1 MTTITK
7 ERIELFI
14 KNPLENGLTRDEQ
27 MELARIALASLE
39 AEPVVFWFEKYQ
51 EGATA

>member
-14 KNPLENGLTRDEQ
+14 KNPLENGLTR
-27 MELARIALASLE
+27 
-39 AEPVVFWFEKYQ
+39 
-51 EGATA
+51 G

>member
-14 KNPLENGLTRDEQ
+14 KNPLENGL
-27 MELARIALASLE
+27 
-39 AEPVVFWFEKYQ
+39 PVANKWNWHGLHWHRWKQ
-51 EGATA
+51 NQ

>member
-14 KNPLENGLTRDEQ
+14 KIRLITGLPVANKWKWH
-27 MELARIALASLE
+27 ELHWHRLR
-39 AEPVVFWFEKYQ
+39 Q
-51 EGATA
+51 NQ

>member
-14 KNPLENGLTRDEQ
+14 KIRLITDLPVANKWNWHGLRWHHSNRW
-27 MELARIALASLE
+27 LRR
-39 AEPVVFWFEKYQ
+39 
-51 EGATA
+51 